1 MVPESDLV
9 LQIPTTSAVAKT
21 TAGSYTS
28 TITEIIR
35 HSDSTVGFTVAVDN
49 RADLVFLPGQY
60 VNILVPGTEA
70 TRSYSFSSGPE
81 VESASFL
88 VKITPGGLMSEYLS
102 QRAQVGDT
110 LELTGPM
117 GSFFLRSGQR
127 RALLLAGGTGLA
139 PLLSIL
145 EKMRTESSTRPV
157 HLVYGVRSD
166 TDLVE
171 LDTLHD
177 YAESLP
183 QFTFDYCVSESRQ
196 HSTEQGLC
204 HRLDRARSPRR
215 RQRRRL
221 PVRPAADG
229 RSRTSALQG
238 RIDHTHELLLRKV
251 QQCGSTG

>member
-1 MVPESDLV
+1 M
-9 LQIPTTSAVAKT
+9 
-21 TAGSYTS
+21 
-28 TITEIIR
+28 
-35 HSDSTVGFTVAVDN
+35 
-49 RADLVFLPGQY
+49 
-60 VNILVPGTEA
+60 NILVPGTEA

-157 HLVYGVRSD
+157 HLVYGVQIR
-166 TDLVE
+166 
-171 LDTLHD
+171 H
-177 YAESLP
+177 
-183 QFTFDYCVSESRQ
+183 
-196 HSTEQGLC
+196 
-204 HRLDRARSPRR
+204 
-215 RQRRRL
+215 
-221 PVRPAADG
+221 
-229 RSRTSALQG
+229 RSRPNS
-238 RIDHTHELLLRKV
+238 THCTTTRSLYPSSP
-251 QQCGSTG
+251 STTAYPIPTAQHRTRAMSPA